1 MTLEELIETYPEVE
15 TCFKNMPEELKTRYT
30 IRKFPP
36 GTIIHQKDYPLDYFG
51 IVCSGDHRVI
61 NEFENGNVFM
71 IEKNEAIDF
80 IGEVTILADKPN
92 TSVTI
97 ETLTDCVVF
106 MISRADFEMWIAQD
120 IHFLRLVAHKIAY
133 KLYRSSYNRGAK
145 LFYPPTF
152 LFLDYLLKYASL
164 NRIEKTGSIT
174 LKKTREGIKEEL
186 GMTVKTINR
195 TIAKLKEDGLIDTYK
210 GKVTMDL
217 AQYKRAQEEIAYYV
231 SRHE

>member
-1 MTLEELIETYPEVE
+1 MTLEELIQTYPEVSTYFE
-15 TCFKNMPEELKTRYT
+15 YMPEELKTRYT

-80 IGEVTILADKPN
+80 IGEVAILAEKPT
-92 TSVTI
+92 TSVSI
-97 ETLTDCVVF
+97 ETLTECTVF
-106 MISRADFEMWIAQD
+106 MISRADFEMWISKD
-120 IHFLRLVAHKIAY
+120 IHFLYLVAHKVAY
-133 KLYRSSYNRGAK
+133 KLYRSSYNRGAR

-152 LFLDYLLKYASL
+152 LFLDYLLKYAA
-164 NRIEKTGSIT
+164 RHHIEESKEIV
-174 LKKTREGIKEEL
+174 LRKTREGIREEL

-195 TIAKLKEDGLIDTYK
+195 TIAKLKEDGLIDTRK
-210 GKVTMDL
+210 GKVIMSL
-217 AQYKRAQEEIAYYV
+217 EQYRMAQEKIAYYV
-231 SRHE
+231 S